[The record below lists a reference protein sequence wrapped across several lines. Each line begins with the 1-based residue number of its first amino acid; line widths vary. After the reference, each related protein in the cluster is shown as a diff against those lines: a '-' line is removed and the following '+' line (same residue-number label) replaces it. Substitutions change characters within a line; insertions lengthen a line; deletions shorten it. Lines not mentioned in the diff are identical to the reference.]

1 VESFPLWVEDFTMRR
16 HFKPPYPAEFRARM
30 VDLVRAG
37 RTQRSLSREFNVSER
52 TIWLWVRQADLD
64 GGLRSDGPT
73 TDEKQELARLRREN
87 ERLREERDILK
98 KAAAW
103 FAQEEEAVRTQK
115 KRSDS

>member
-1 VESFPLWVEDFTMRR
+1 VESFPLWVEDFTMRH

-37 RTQRSLSREFNVSER
+37 RTQKSLSREFNVSER

-64 GGLRSDGPT
+64 SGLRSDGPT